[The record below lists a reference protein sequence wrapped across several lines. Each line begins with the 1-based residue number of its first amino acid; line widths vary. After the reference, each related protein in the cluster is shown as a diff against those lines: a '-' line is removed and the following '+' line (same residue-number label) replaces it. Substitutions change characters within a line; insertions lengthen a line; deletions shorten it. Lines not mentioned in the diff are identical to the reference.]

1 VLALELLGVDNLL
14 FAVGDLDRALAFYR
28 DQLGL
33 PVRFAFPEVGIVG
46 FSLGADHTGLIL
58 RQQDAL
64 PEAPPRPTPRA
75 WLVVADA
82 RAADAALRAAGITPL
97 ALPFAVRTGWTVEIA
112 DPWGNVLGLTDY
124 TSAPQISPFTSSQ
137 IDQATNTASGR

>member
-1 VLALELLGVDNLL
+1 MALGLLGVDNLL
-14 FAVGDLDRALAFYR
+14 FAVGDLDRALSFYR

-33 PVRFAFPEVGIVG
+33 PVKFAFPELGIVG
-46 FSLGADHTGLIL
+46 FRLGADHTGLIL
-58 RQQDAL
+58 RRQDDL

-82 RAADAALRAAGITPL
+82 RAADATLRAAGVTPL
-97 ALPFAVRTGWTVEIA
+97 APPFGLRTGWTVEVA

-124 TSAPQISPFTSSQ
+124 TLAPQISPFTLSQ
-137 IDQATNTASGR
+137 TDQAANAASGR